1 MRVAKAVGLWIVV
14 CLSIPGIVQAEQSR
28 GPSKE
33 EFLASLSTEIAPGL
47 GEGGVPPA
55 INLTCTSTA
64 WCASSSTSVAC
75 TAASGTCAA
84 GVDQYC
90 PGGIRGYAECN
101 GVRTYC
107 PACPSTCN
115 PKACSLAC
123 GGPGLGVCSGN
134 NCICI

>member
-1 MRVAKAVGLWIVV
+1 MHAARAFGLLVVACFLM
-14 CLSIPGIVQAEQSR
+14 PGIVHADLSR

-33 EFLASLSTEIAPGL
+33 EFLASLSTEIAPG
-47 GEGGVPPA
+47 EVPPT
-55 INLTCTSTA
+55 IELTCTSTA
-64 WCASSSTSVAC
+64 WCSSSSTSVTC
-75 TAASGTCAA
+75 TALSGTCAA
-84 GVDQYC
+84 GVDQHC

-115 PKACSLAC
+115 LKACALSC
-123 GGPGLGVCSGN
+123 GGPGFGICSGN